1 MTWVIIIIG
10 IVLILVGLA
19 GSLLPVLPGPP
30 LAYAGLLIQQF
41 RDPNPYTTW
50 FLVTWGIVVV
60 AVTILDYYIPI
71 WGTKKF
77 GGSKYGMWGC
87 TIGFILAFWMGPW
100 GVIIGPFLGALIG
113 ELLAKKTQQQ
123 ALRAA
128 FGAFLG
134 FLGGSLLKIGV
145 CAVMAYHLF
154 TTIRF

>member
-1 MTWVIIIIG
+1 
-10 IVLILVGLA
+10 
-19 GSLLPVLPGPP
+19 
-30 LAYAGLLIQQF
+30 
-41 RDPNPYTTW
+41 
-50 FLVTWGIVVV
+50 LVTWGVVVV

-154 TTIRF
+154 TTIKF